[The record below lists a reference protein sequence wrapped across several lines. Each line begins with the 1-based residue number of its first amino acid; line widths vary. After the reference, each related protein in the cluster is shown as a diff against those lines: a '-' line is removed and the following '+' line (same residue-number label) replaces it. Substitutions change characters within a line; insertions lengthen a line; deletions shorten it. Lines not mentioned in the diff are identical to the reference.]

1 MAEQRLNAIAD
12 RLEKAVARLESSSTR
27 VGGGGGGANGKICML
42 IPINAHFN
50 YYRKYRDC

>member
-42 IPINAHFN
+42 IPINAHL
-50 YYRKYRDC
+50 